1 MDERDLVTST
11 AHRVAAEFPPTQVPQ
26 RNFLEA
32 CFDAGLAWVQFRVG
46 LGGLGVAPGLQ
57 AVSDSILQAAGGPE
71 VFWLNPMGYGMA
83 APTLVA
89 HGSVELQ
96 RKLLRPLY
104 ICDEIWCQL
113 FSEPGAG
120 SDLAGLATRAVR
132 SDDGWRVEGQK
143 VWTSAAHRAR
153 YGLLLARTDPDV
165 PKHKGMTYFV
175 IDMHAPGVE
184 VRPLRQM
191 NGESEFNEVYLH
203 EAYIPDDWRLGEVGS
218 GWSVAT
224 TTLMNERNAI
234 GGGPSVRNAG
244 SVADALQLWRERE
257 DLRTPGLRARLA
269 QLVVDADA
277 NRLFGDRERVEQGQ
291 RSAGP
296 RGSIGKL
303 YGAELNQRVYEFC
316 MDMLGVEASLYGSYE
331 QTYEFDTDPTPLQ
344 RRYLRSRANTIEG
357 GSAEILRNLIGER
370 ILGLPGDIRVDT
382 RVPWRDVPRG

>member
-1 MDERDLVTST
+1 MDERDLVAST
-11 AHRVAAEFPPTQVPQ
+11 AHRVAAEFPPTRVPQ

-32 CFDAGLAWVQFRVG
+32 CFDAGLAWVQFPVG

-89 HGSVELQ
+89 HGSLGLQ

-132 SDDGWRVEGQK
+132 SDDGWRVGGQK

-153 YGLLLARTDPDV
+153 YGLLLARTDPDL

-244 SVADALQLWRERE
+244 SISDALQLWRERP
-257 DLRTPGLRARLA
+257 DLRTPGLRTRLT

-277 NRLFGDRERVEQGQ
+277 NRLFGDRERVEQSQ
-291 RSAGP
+291 QAAGP

-331 QTYEFDTDPTPLQ
+331 ETYEFGTDPTPLQ

-370 ILGLPGDIRVDT
+370 VLGLPGDIRVDT
-382 RVPWRDVPRG
+382 RIPWRDVPRG

>member
-1 MDERDLVTST
+1 
-11 AHRVAAEFPPTQVPQ
+11 
-26 RNFLEA
+26 
-32 CFDAGLAWVQFRVG
+32 
-46 LGGLGVAPGLQ
+46 
-57 AVSDSILQAAGGPE
+57 
-71 VFWLNPMGYGMA
+71 
-83 APTLVA
+83 
-89 HGSVELQ
+89 
-96 RKLLRPLY
+96 LLRPLY
-104 ICDEIWCQL
+104 ICDEIWCQM

-132 SDDGWRVEGQK
+132 SDDGWRVAGQK

-153 YGLLLARTDPDV
+153 YGLLLARTDPDL

-175 IDMHAPGVE
+175 IDMHAPGVQ

-191 NGESEFNEVYLH
+191 NGESEFNEIYLD

-218 GWSVAT
+218 GWSVAM

-244 SVADALQLWRERE
+244 SIADPLQLWRERP
-257 DLRTPGLRARLA
+257 DLRTPGLRARLT

-277 NRLFGDRERVEQGQ
+277 NRLFGDRERVEHGQQG
-291 RSAGP
+291 AGP

-331 QTYEFDTDPTPLQ
+331 HAYEFGADPTPLQ

-370 ILGLPGDIRVDT
+370 VLGLPGDIRVDT
-382 RVPWRDVPRG
+382 RIPWRDVPRG

>member
-11 AHRVAAEFPPTQVPQ
+11 ACRVAAEFPPTRVPQ

-32 CFDAGLAWVQFRVG
+32 CFDAGLAWVQFPVG

-244 SVADALQLWRERE
+244 SVADALQLWRERP
-257 DLRTPGLRARLA
+257 DLRAPGLRARLT

-277 NRLFGDRERVEQGQ
+277 NRLFSDRERVERGQ
-291 RSAGP
+291 QAAGP

-316 MDMLGVEASLYGSYE
+316 MDVLGVEASLYGSYE
-331 QTYEFDTDPTPLQ
+331 QTYEFDTDPTSLQ

-370 ILGLPGDIRVDT
+370 ILGLPGDTRVDT

>member
-11 AHRVAAEFPPTQVPQ
+11 AHRVAAEFPPTRVPQ

-32 CFDAGLAWVQFRVG
+32 CFDAGLAWVQFPVG

-277 NRLFGDRERVEQGQ
+277 NRLFSDRERVERGQ
-291 RSAGP
+291 QAAGP

>member
-1 MDERDLVTST
+1 MDERDLVAST
-11 AHRVAAEFPPTQVPQ
+11 AHRVAAEFPPTGVPQ

-32 CFDAGLAWVQFRVG
+32 CFDAGLAWVQFPVG

-57 AVSDSILQAAGGPE
+57 AVGDSILQAAGGPE

-175 IDMHAPGVE
+175 IDMHGAGVE

-203 EAYIPDDWRLGEVGS
+203 EAYIPDDWRLGEVGA

-244 SVADALQLWRERE
+244 SIADALQLWRERP
-257 DLRTPGLRARLA
+257 DLRTPGLRTRLT

-291 RSAGP
+291 HAAGP

-303 YGAELNQRVYEFC
+303 FGAELNQRVYEFC

-331 QTYEFDTDPTPLQ
+331 ETYEFGTDPTPLQ
-344 RRYLRSRANTIEG
+344 RKYLRSRANTVEG

-370 ILGLPGDIRVDT
+370 VLGLPGDIRVDT
-382 RVPWRDVPRG
+382 RIPWRDVPRG

>member
-32 CFDAGLAWVQFRVG
+32 CFDAGLAWVQFPVG

-316 MDMLGVEASLYGSYE
+316 MDVLGVEASLYGSYE

>member
-1 MDERDLVTST
+1 
-11 AHRVAAEFPPTQVPQ
+11 
-26 RNFLEA
+26 
-32 CFDAGLAWVQFRVG
+32 
-46 LGGLGVAPGLQ
+46 
-57 AVSDSILQAAGGPE
+57 
-71 VFWLNPMGYGMA
+71 MGYGMA

-244 SVADALQLWRERE
+244 SVADALQLWRERP
-257 DLRTPGLRARLA
+257 DLRTPGLRARLT

-291 RSAGP
+291 QAAGP

>member
-11 AHRVAAEFPPTQVPQ
+11 AHRVAAEFPPTRVPQ

-32 CFDAGLAWVQFRVG
+32 CFDAGLAWVQFPVG

-153 YGLLLARTDPDV
+153 YGLLLARTDPDL

>member
-11 AHRVAAEFPPTQVPQ
+11 AHRVAAEFPPTRVPQ

-32 CFDAGLAWVQFRVG
+32 CFDAGLAWVQFPVG

-153 YGLLLARTDPDV
+153 YGLLLARTDPDL

-203 EAYIPDDWRLGEVGS
+203 EAYIPDDWRLGEVGA

-224 TTLMNERNAI
+224 TTLMNERNSI

-244 SVADALQLWRERE
+244 SIADALQLWRERP
-257 DLRTPGLRARLA
+257 DLRTPGLRTRLT

-291 RSAGP
+291 HAAGP

-331 QTYEFDTDPTPLQ
+331 ETYEFGTDPTPLQ
-344 RRYLRSRANTIEG
+344 RKYLRSRANTIEG

-370 ILGLPGDIRVDT
+370 VLGLPGDIRVDT
-382 RVPWRDVPRG
+382 RIPWRDVPRG